1 MDIKINKEIRDY
13 SENMILGLNIRQAI
27 FSAAAIVV
35 SAGLFFLLRDK
46 FNIEIISWIC
56 IIAAFPFVFMGFF
69 RYHELSAEQ
78 ILKRVVIYYL
88 QPKNMAYTTTSICSE
103 LEKRI
108 RENEIKYN
116 KKHGKRKKR
125 KKAVI

>member
-108 RENEIKYN
+108 RENEIKHSKRHSKTEKG
-116 KKHGKRKKR
+116 KKKDL
-125 KKAVI
+125 

>member
-108 RENEIKYN
+108 RENEIKHSKRHRKTEKG
-116 KKHGKRKKR
+116 KKKDL
-125 KKAVI
+125 

>member
-88 QPKNMAYTTTSICSE
+88 QLKNMAYTTTSICSE

-108 RENEIKYN
+108 RENEVKHSKRHRKTEKG
-116 KKHGKRKKR
+116 KKKDL
-125 KKAVI
+125 

>member
-69 RYHELSAEQ
+69 KYHELPAEQ
-78 ILKRVVIYYL
+78 ILKKIAIYYL
-88 QPKNMAYTTTSICSE
+88 QPKNMTYTTTSICSE

>member
-1 MDIKINKEIRDY
+1 LDIKINKEIRDY